1 MPQPDPLF
9 ELRNATKKFGRE
21 TALDNLSLTI
31 SRGERLAIVGESG
44 SGKST
49 LLRVL
54 LGLTK
59 LTSGSVTYLGEP
71 FTARRSKT
79 LAALRRDSATIF
91 QDPASTFNPFLTL
104 RDSIFEPLIAHG
116 IAPET
121 AAHRVQQLLAQ
132 MLLPADSLQRYPHE
146 FSGGQRQRLAA
157 VRALAL
163 QPQVLFADEPVSAL
177 DSVARAQFL
186 TLLRQA
192 IAAPMTGAAAT
203 ATPVAA
209 PAAAT
214 PPPATAAA
222 ATPVATPAAQFTLL
236 LVTHDLSIVP
246 ELATTVAVMR
256 HGKLVETGSVAAVF
270 ADPQQQYTKQL
281 VAAANLRGARF

>member
-9 ELRNATKKFGRE
+9 ELRNATKKFDRE
-21 TALDNLSLTI
+21 TALDNLSITI
-31 SRGERLAIVGESG
+31 NRGERLAIVGESG

-59 LTSGSVTYLGEP
+59 LTSGSVTYQGEP

-79 LAALRRDSATIF
+79 LTALRRDCATIF

-104 RDSIFEPLIAHG
+104 RDSIFEPLVAHG

-121 AAHRVQQLLAQ
+121 AAIRVQQLLSQ

-177 DSVARAQFL
+177 DSVARTQFL
-186 TLLRQA
+186 TLLQQA
-192 IAAPMTGAAAT
+192 ITAP
-203 ATPVAA
+203 P
-209 PAAAT
+209 
-214 PPPATAAA
+214 AAA
-222 ATPVATPAAQFTLL
+222 ATEGAALTESAPTAPATATATVQTAPTVASECTLL

-256 HGKLVETGSVAAVF
+256 HGKLIETGSVAAVF
-270 ADPQQQYTKQL
+270 ADPQQQYTKEL
-281 VAAANLRGARF
+281 VAAANLRDARF